1 MFFGALLCK
10 DHLHTCIL
18 GGVEGNTLP
27 ITGSVEP
34 ADLPEIITAVGP
46 YKTAHIVGGVFTR
59 DMDFEAFEEDSGLN
73 MGSVVAAENQDEED
87 QLAGSRERRRPSTDQ
102 GR

>member
-46 YKTAHIVGGVFTR
+46 YKTAHIVGCLHHG
-59 DMDFEAFEEDSGLN
+59 AHGGLLEGYN
-73 MGSVVAAENQDEED
+73 G
-87 QLAGSRERRRPSTDQ
+87 L
-102 GR
+102 